1 MRRPDVKKLQTYL
14 SLTVG
19 TTAVG
24 AAGSAEAETLFWN
37 GPPVTVRLTDTH
49 RNIKWSVS
57 SMTASVSI
65 ASYNPNDPTE
75 FFIQYRSAN
84 YVYTANL
91 GANGMTV
98 TSGGGTALARL
109 SLGDTVGPGSIWN
122 TNIWAYLDK
131 PGWTLSS
138 TNPWATNAD
147 NTQGFIG
154 FYYAQGTNR
163 NYGWAS
169 FTFNDGPSESLTLNA
184 FAYETTPNT
193 AITIQE
199 VPEPTP
205 LGLLVSGAAGI
216 LALRRRK
223 QRQPA

>member
-1 MRRPDVKKLQTYL
+1 MLQSDLKKLKTYL

-19 TTAVG
+19 TAAAG
-24 AAGSAEAETLFWN
+24 AAGSAEAEVLFWN
-37 GPPVTVRLTDTH
+37 GPPVTVSLSDTH

-65 ASYNPNDPTE
+65 AAFSNDPTE
-75 FFIQYRSAN
+75 FFIQYRGAN
-84 YVYTANL
+84 YLYTANL

-109 SLGDTVGPGSIWN
+109 SLGDTVGPGSTWN

-131 PGWTLSS
+131 PGWTLSAAQPWS
-138 TNPWATNAD
+138 TGTD
-147 NTQGFIG
+147 DTQGYIG
-154 FYYAQGTNR
+154 FYYAQGANR
-163 NYGWAS
+163 NYGWAR
-169 FTFNDGPSESLTLNA
+169 FTFNNGPSESLTLNA
-184 FAYETTPNT
+184 FAYETTSNT

-199 VPEPTP
+199 VPEPTT
-205 LGLLVSGAAGI
+205 LGLMVSGAAGI